1 MRVERSISVFSY
13 VHVSDPY
20 FSILKNAIGFFDAG
34 LTRANTLDLSTHQLH
49 TSNEFIKQMIL
60 ETRFFILY
68 VDLVLQLS
76 KIYSAKV
83 TLKTVMA
90 GFKFDTFV
98 T

>member
-1 MRVERSISVFSY
+1 MRVERRISVFSD
-13 VHVSDPY
+13 VHVSDPH

-34 LTRANTLDLSTHQLH
+34 LTRTNTFDLSTQQLH
-49 TSNEFIKQMIL
+49 TRHEFIEQMIL
-60 ETRFFILY
+60 ETCFFILY
-68 VDLVLQLS
+68 VDLVIQLS